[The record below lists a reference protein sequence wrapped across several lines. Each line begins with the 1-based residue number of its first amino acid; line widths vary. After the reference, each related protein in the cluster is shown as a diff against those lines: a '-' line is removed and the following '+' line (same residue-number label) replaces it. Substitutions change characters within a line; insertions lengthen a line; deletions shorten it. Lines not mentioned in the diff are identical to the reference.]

1 MADTDMLHR
10 HFVLHTYG
18 PFKIKLATSKLEGVM
33 GFINLF
39 HLRSIE
45 TPKFVHSA
53 QKVFQAFEKNEK
65 LEHLHDLS
73 NIEVNDSYMV
83 KNGHFAVQYYYFLTV
98 GLFLYMDSLLR
109 KLPNSGSYDVYLR
122 KIQNN
127 FEKKLKGITVKE
139 SREQLQQ
146 MINAVKRARN
156 SVRHHR
162 DELIGETMELLK
174 KDYGYLLNMIKS
186 VEREDAATLMSKYI
200 STIKDESA
208 SLGKYLMIRWGV
220 KDVIRDYG
228 KVVRLRRKIVED
240 IVELRRLADEQ
251 YMDKKK
257 PKFLEPQHITDFID
271 KLNKK
276 SDEIFKMV
284 ETAFKEGMGAVLR
297 SGFIMFGMIRILNE
311 MYRDQEKLAEEHQI
325 PRDLAKE
332 MELRIKE
339 ILIAIRDA
347 AKYEALQAVGSVAQD
362 AKKDAA

>member
-1 MADTDMLHR
+1 MI
-10 HFVLHTYG
+10 
-18 PFKIKLATSKLEGVM
+18 P
-33 GFINLF
+33 
-39 HLRSIE
+39 
-45 TPKFVHSA
+45 
-53 QKVFQAFEKNEK
+53 
-65 LEHLHDLS
+65 
-73 NIEVNDSYMV
+73 
-83 KNGHFAVQYYYFLTV
+83 
-98 GLFLYMDSLLR
+98 
-109 KLPNSGSYDVYLR
+109 